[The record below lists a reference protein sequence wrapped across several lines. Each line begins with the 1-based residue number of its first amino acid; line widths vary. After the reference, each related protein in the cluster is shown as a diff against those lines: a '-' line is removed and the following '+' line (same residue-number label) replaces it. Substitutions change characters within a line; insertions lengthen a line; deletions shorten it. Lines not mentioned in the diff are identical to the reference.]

1 MELDFNAVI
10 EFARR
15 GGKKK
20 IVISGQKDL
29 GALASISQAKRE
41 GWVEPLAIGRSF
53 SDVDGEMEVAFSSVD
68 IEEARLKALNLI
80 QAGKA
85 EILIDTGPLE
95 KRFFSLLFD
104 QIERIGGGQILSYVS
119 LLIPPM
125 TGRLTLLTDTLI
137 NRSPKLKDKV
147 GILENV
153 LKFAGRL
160 GIERP
165 KVAALAPLELV
176 NPALESTLD
185 AAILSKMS
193 ERGQFG
199 PALIEGPL
207 AMDNAASSSA
217 ARHKGIMS
225 HVPGNVDI
233 YLFPDLESAHLT
245 AQFLTWV
252 GRLKLGG
259 ILLGTPFPIAF
270 RSPLE
275 RPDCW
280 LINLALTCS
289 LKG

>member
-1 MELDFNAVI
+1 MELDFNSVI
-10 EFARR
+10 RFARQ
-15 GGKKK
+15 GGKRRV
-20 IVISGQKDL
+20 VISGQKDL
-29 GALASISQAKRE
+29 AALASLSQAKRE

-53 SDVDGEMEVAFSSVD
+53 SDMEGEMEVAFSSVD
-68 IEEARLKALNLI
+68 VDEARLRALNLI

-85 EILIDTGPLE
+85 EILMDTGPLE
-95 KRFFSLLFD
+95 RRFFSLLFD
-104 QIERIGGGQILSYVS
+104 QIKRIGGGQMLSYAS

-125 TGRLTLLTDTLI
+125 TGQLTLFTDTLI
-137 NRSPKLKDKV
+137 NRSPRLKDKV

-153 LKFAGRL
+153 INFAGRL

-199 PALIEGPL
+199 EAVIEGPL

-225 HVPGNVDI
+225 PVPGNVDI

-245 AQFLTWV
+245 AQFLAWV
-252 GRLKLGG
+252 GRLQFGG
-259 ILLGTPFPIAF
+259 ILLGTPFPIAI

-275 RPDCW
+275 QPDSW

>member
-1 MELDFNAVI
+1 MDLDFNAVI
-10 EFARR
+10 GFARQ

-20 IVISGQKDL
+20 VVISGQKDL
-29 GALASISQAKRE
+29 AALASLSEAKRE

-53 SDVDGEMEVAFSSVD
+53 ADMDGEMEIAFSSVD
-68 IEEARLKALNLI
+68 VDEARLRALNLI
-80 QAGKA
+80 QSGKA
-85 EILIDTGPLE
+85 EILMDTGPLE

-104 QIERIGGGQILSYVS
+104 QIKGIGGGEIISYVS
-119 LLIPPM
+119 LLIPPG
-125 TGRLTLLTDTLI
+125 TGRLTLFTDTLI
-137 NRSPKLKDKV
+137 HRSPRLKDKV
-147 GILENV
+147 GIVENV
-153 LKFAGRL
+153 IKFAGRL

-199 PALIEGPL
+199 QAIVEGPL
-207 AMDNAASSSA
+207 AMDNAASASA

-225 HVPGNVDI
+225 VVPGNVDI

-245 AQFLTWV
+245 AQFLAWV
-252 GRLKLGG
+252 GRLQFGG
-259 ILLGTPFPIAF
+259 ILLGTPFPIAI

-275 RPDCW
+275 RPDSW
-280 LINLALTCS
+280 LINLALACS
-289 LKG
+289 SKG